1 MLASATLDSIDR
13 PIVALSDEY
22 APGFVDPLHAHRR
35 NQLIYATSGVMAVS
49 TNQGSYVVPPG
60 RAVWVP
66 AGTHH
71 EVSCSGS
78 VSLRTL
84 YVEPAV
90 SKDLPTGCC
99 VFQIC
104 TLLHALILESMTFER
119 EYDVHG
125 REGRIVRLLLEELSS
140 RRLDVLQVPMPID
153 RRLLRMCQTMMSDLA
168 VQTDLD
174 ELAALAMM
182 GRRTMTRRFRQ
193 ETGISIATWRQQIR
207 LAAAVAR
214 LANGSSVTSVCYE
227 VGYDSLSAFTTVF
240 HKAFGV
246 PPGLYAARLRRTA

>member
-1 MLASATLDSIDR
+1 MLESATLDSIDR
-13 PIVALSDEY
+13 PVIALADEY
-22 APGFVDPLHAHRR
+22 ASGFIDPLHAHRR
-35 NQLIYATSGVMAVS
+35 NQLIYAISGVMAVMTS
-49 TNQGSYVVPPG
+49 QGSYVIPPG

-71 EVSCSGS
+71 EVSCSGP

-84 YVEPAV
+84 YVEPAA
-90 SKDLPTGCC
+90 SESLPTGCC
-99 VFQIC
+99 VLQIC
-104 TLLHALILESMTFER
+104 TLLHALILESMSFDR

-125 REGRIVRLLLEELSS
+125 REGRIVRLLLEELAS

-153 RRLLRMCQTMMSDLA
+153 QRLLRICQAMISDLA
-168 VQTDLD
+168 DQADLNELA
-174 ELAALAMM
+174 ELAAMS
-182 GRRTMTRRFRQ
+182 RRTMTRRFRQ

-207 LAAAVAR
+207 LAAAIAR
-214 LANGSSVTSVCYE
+214 LAGGSSVTSVCYE

-246 PPGLYAARLRRTA
+246 PPGLYAAELRRKA